1 MGTTTFSGP
10 IKAGTIRETT
20 GTTLGANV
28 VNTGFVV
35 MAQSAKIDITGASHL
50 NQVIGTIPA
59 NSQITDVI
67 LNVTTVNNDTNAAT
81 VSVGTTDDGDAFIA
95 SANVKALATT
105 RGTLDTEAT
114 NIGTTD
120 IQVLADFTGTDG
132 DGTTG
137 NATVTVMYMQNNSIA
152 DPGDVPA

>member
-1 MGTTTFSGP
+1 MKPKEYLSL
-10 IKAGTIRETT
+10 
-20 GTTLGANV
+20 TLYLRLPVSKSPSTAFLIGAL
-28 VNTGFVV
+28 TKCF
-35 MAQSAKIDITGASHL
+35 
-50 NQVIGTIPA
+50 IP
-59 NSQITDVI
+59 ST
-67 LNVTTVNNDTNAAT
+67 
-81 VSVGTTDDGDAFIA
+81 SVKSLG
-95 SANVKALATT
+95 TT

-152 DPGDVPA
+152 DAGNTP

>member
-1 MGTTTFSGP
+1 MANTTFTGP
-10 IKAGTIRETT
+10 VKAGTIRETT
-20 GTTLGANV
+20 GATLGSNV
-28 VNTGFVV
+28 ANTGFAV

-50 NQVIGTIPA
+50 NQVCGTIPA
-59 NSQITDVI
+59 NSQIIDVV

-81 VSVGTTDDGDAFIA
+81 VSIGTSDDGDAFIA
-95 SANVKALATT
+95 TANVKALGPT

-137 NATVTVMYMQNNSIA
+137 NATVTVMYLQNNSIA
-152 DPGDVPA
+152 DAGDIPS

>member
-10 IKAGTIRETT
+10 IKAGTIRETS
-20 GTTLGANV
+20 GATLGANV
-28 VNTGFVV
+28 ANTGFVV
-35 MAQSAKIDITGASHL
+35 MAQSAKVDITGASHL
-50 NQVIGTIPA
+50 NQVCGTIPA
-59 NSQITDVI
+59 NSQIVDVI
-67 LNVTTVNNDTNAAT
+67 LNVTTVNNDSNAAT
-81 VSVGTTDDGDAFIA
+81 IIVGTADDGNAFIP
-95 SANVKALATT
+95 STSVKSLGTT

-152 DPGDVPA
+152 DAGDIPS